1 MYCSLAS
8 SELAWPGLWTE
19 LLGIVLQKT
28 CFEELASCL
37 RFCEEFVHVQLKKAG
52 HACSTRDCVQEAD
65 TREHRADV
73 HSNLEKYVFFRSIFH
88 NESGLGSAKI
98 GSSKTISKPT
108 GRNANMVCFNKFQ
121 RSSTVLHAL
130 ALMRCLWYE
139 MVYEKA
145 CACWRACR
153 IIVWGWKTC
162 THDPP
167 FSFFAH
173 QTPKHFLP
181 KQKPMRMFYWKKR
194 QTPTNGINKKQNVTF
209 SSMGTPSRPYFE
221 EMPRISACTP
231 KF

>member
-1 MYCSLAS
+1 MYNS
-8 SELAWPGLWTE
+8 
-19 LLGIVLQKT
+19 K
-28 CFEELASCL
+28 
-37 RFCEEFVHVQLKKAG
+37 KKAG

-65 TREHRADV
+65 TREHRADF

-145 CACWRACR
+145 WACWRACR

-173 QTPKHFLP
+173 VRRHFEACVCYSYDKLVLL
-181 KQKPMRMFYWKKR
+181 KVVTACLCMIRR
-194 QTPTNGINKKQNVTF
+194 NGRRSRKLANVRSIRWT
-209 SSMGTPSRPYFE
+209 
-221 EMPRISACTP
+221 
-231 KF
+231 

>member
-1 MYCSLAS
+1 MCCSLAS

-153 IIVWGWKTC
+153 ILVWGWKTC

-181 KQKPMRMFYWKKR
+181 KQKPMRMFY
-194 QTPTNGINKKQNVTF
+194 
-209 SSMGTPSRPYFE
+209 
-221 EMPRISACTP
+221 
-231 KF
+231 